1 MAEKY
6 FGPLLCRHVRAVVL
20 TRCQARS
27 VVPFIDIVKFSPG
40 SHCTRRVQGTRAAGV
55 ERWCLVTLI
64 FLSGQND
71 TKYIYQNLS
80 NLSLEP
86 TKIGNFQQEPAGFL
100 DPPGRWRRSE
110 RSLYGLG
117 GAVPHPVGGGTSK
130 LESPLTLQ
138 DDEAFVRSI
147 EQCLKDDGSAK
158 NRGGDALLSLLSSRC
173 RSVTSCGMTTS
184 DGHVDLSAAERK
196 MQSLGWDDGMMG
208 WSSDPWSANA

>member
-1 MAEKY
+1 M
-6 FGPLLCRHVRAVVL
+6 
-20 TRCQARS
+20 
-27 VVPFIDIVKFSPG
+27 
-40 SHCTRRVQGTRAAGV
+40 
-55 ERWCLVTLI
+55 
-64 FLSGQND
+64 
-71 TKYIYQNLS
+71 
-80 NLSLEP
+80 
-86 TKIGNFQQEPAGFL
+86 
-100 DPPGRWRRSE
+100 
-110 RSLYGLG
+110 
-117 GAVPHPVGGGTSK
+117 PHPVGGGTSK

-208 WSSDPWSANA
+208 